1 MKVIHIMLKRYNAC
15 NEDEAN
21 FFIKKNAFP
30 YKCVILEA
38 AVQIEVEVEVEDA
51 PSYATDLI
59 LKIWIFKHFLGNDKD
74 PLRFEYLNEM

>member
-1 MKVIHIMLKRYNAC
+1 MLTMKVKL
-15 NEDEAN
+15 N
-21 FFIKKNAFP
+21 FSSKTVFP

-59 LKIWIFKHFLGNDKD
+59 PKI
-74 PLRFEYLNEM
+74 

>member
-1 MKVIHIMLKRYNAC
+1 MLQLIMNSYQSNSYYAQKIQCFEWRSSSI
-15 NEDEAN
+15 
-21 FFIKKNAFP
+21 FHRKSVFP

-59 LKIWIFKHFLGNDKD
+59 PNIQIFKNFLGND
-74 PLRFEYLNEM
+74 

>member
-1 MKVIHIMLKRYNAC
+1 MKVKL
-15 NEDEAN
+15 N
-21 FFIKKNAFP
+21 FSSKSVFP

-59 LKIWIFKHFLGNDKD
+59 LKIQIFKKDLGNFKD
-74 PLRFEYLNEM
+74 PLRFKFLNER